1 MGTYLS
7 GFRNYAYYHIQSE
20 KGFVHAKILKRIN
33 DFKDDLVQSIIE
45 KENKRRFSLPKWKK

>member
-45 KENKRRFSLPKWKK
+45 KENKRRFSLPK